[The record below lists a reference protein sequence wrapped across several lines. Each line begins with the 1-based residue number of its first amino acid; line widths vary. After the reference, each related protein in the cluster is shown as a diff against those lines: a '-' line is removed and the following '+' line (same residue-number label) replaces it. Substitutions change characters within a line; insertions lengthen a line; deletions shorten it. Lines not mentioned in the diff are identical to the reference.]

1 MSIAT
6 ARNGHVEIAYET
18 FGSPSGE
25 GPPEDAQLAGEW
37 VAELAGR
44 SVAELP

>member
-25 GPPEDAQLAGEW
+25 GPPEDAELAGEW
-37 VAELAGR
+37 VAELADQW
-44 SVAELP
+44 VAELP